1 MSNIFN
7 KKIVNVPKWEQ
18 SKNALFL
25 FRIKCFHSETKKRL
39 IKVINTNDILFLKEK
54 IYAHFL

>member
-25 FRIKCFHSETKKRL
+25 FRIKCFHSETK
-39 IKVINTNDILFLKEK
+39 NG
-54 IYAHFL
+54 